1 MTEDTRLVRS
11 APAAQPAPVGRL
23 QSLDGLRGCAAF
35 VVLIHHAALLS
46 PLWPGNAAPA
56 AAPPF
61 SFIWWANET
70 PLKLLS
76 AGTEAV
82 MVFFVLSGL
91 VVTLPVLRPKPFD
104 WIAYYPRRA
113 VRLLAPVLG
122 SVVLAAIWVMALP
135 QISPQDEGT
144 WLSSSSTPDFS
155 WEWIVKAGDLFGGDG
170 QINNP
175 LWTLRWEMIFSLL
188 LPVFVILAV
197 VLARRWVLVTAAV
210 VLLTWLG
217 ERVGA
222 SSLSYLP
229 AFLLGALLAVNLDRV
244 RELSTR
250 LSGTAKGRATWAGIG
265 VLGGLMLVG
274 RWLASPVLDTVPELE
289 FLLRGLTPL
298 AAMLIVLS
306 VIGSTALRA
315 FFSSP
320 VPRFLGKIS
329 FSLYLVHAPIVI
341 FFFYALQ
348 GRPLIV
354 AQVVGIVVSLIVGT
368 LFWWAFEKRAHQWSI
383 SAGKVASARFSAYL
397 GRGASTEPS
406 GRSHDGS
413 RPTGEQQNDDDRG
426 SGS

>member
-1 MTEDTRLVRS
+1 MTEDTRIVRT
-11 APAAQPAPVGRL
+11 APAAQPAPAGRL

-35 VVLIHHAALLS
+35 VVLIHHASLLS

-56 AAPPF
+56 AAVPF

-113 VRLLAPVLG
+113 VRLLVPVLG

-135 QISPQDEGT
+135 QISPQEEGT

-188 LPVFVILAV
+188 LPVFVILAI
-197 VLARRWVLVTAAV
+197 VLARRWILVTAAV

-217 ERVGA
+217 ERTGA

-229 AFLLGALLAVNLDRV
+229 AFLLGALIAVNLDRV
-244 RELSTR
+244 RELSVR

-265 VLGGLMLVG
+265 LLGGTLLIG
-274 RWLASPVLDTVPELE
+274 RWLASPLLDSMPELE
-289 FLLRGLTPL
+289 FVLRGMTPL

-306 VIGSTALRA
+306 VIGSTALRG

-329 FSLYLVHAPIVI
+329 FSLYLVHAPIII
-341 FFFYALQ
+341 FFFYAFE
-348 GRPLIV
+348 GRPLIT
-354 AQVVGIVVSLIVGT
+354 AQLTGVIVSLIVGT
-368 LFWWAFEKRAHQWSI
+368 LFWWGFEKRAHQWSI
-383 SAGKVASARFSAYL
+383 AAGKAASARFARYL
-397 GRGASTEPS
+397 DRGATMPTTHAS
-406 GRSHDGS
+406 DAGS
-413 RPTGEQQNDDDRG
+413 RPNTDQRNIDDQG